1 MQNIDFLS
9 KLPKSSSL
17 FTALHFFLICGG
29 FTLLLAII
37 SGVKF
42 TQYGLKH
49 RELTKLRNEREV
61 AVKELQTVALQ
72 SPIIYRE
79 KDLAKSVGDLSQ
91 HLSRRI
97 AVYKALTKSELV
109 QGFSTYLYA
118 LSQYVPGSVSLK
130 NIYIS
135 QKDENIVLLGDAAT
149 PVSVSVM
156 VKALKKDPLFKL
168 HHFNEYEI
176 QENKETVQF
185 QLATKSFHYELEKDE
200 EKTVDDEDSEE
211 SSGDEGTV
219 EKVNDEK
226 AKLPVMDVLEKLL
239 K

>member
-9 KLPKSSSL
+9 KLPKKSSL
-17 FTALHFFLICGG
+17 FTAVHFLLICGG
-29 FTLLLAII
+29 VTLLLAVIT
-37 SGVKF
+37 GVKF

-49 RELTKLRNEREV
+49 RELTKLRSDRET
-61 AVKELQTVALQ
+61 ATRALQTVALK
-72 SPIIYRE
+72 SPILYRE
-79 KDLAKSVGDLSQ
+79 KDLAKSVSGLNQ
-91 HLSRRI
+91 HLNRRVG
-97 AVYKALTKSELV
+97 VYKALTKSELV

-118 LSQYVPGSVSLK
+118 LSKYVPGSVSLK

-156 VKALKKDPLFKL
+156 VKALKKDNLFKL

-176 QENKETVQF
+176 QENKETVRF
-185 QLATKSFHYELEKDE
+185 QLATKAFQYELEKDE
-200 EKTVDDEDSEE
+200 EKTDDEDSDKNTDDEE
-211 SSGDEGTV
+211 TGD
-219 EKVNDEK
+219 KVNEGN
-226 AKLPVMDVLEKLL
+226 AKPPVIDVLEKLL